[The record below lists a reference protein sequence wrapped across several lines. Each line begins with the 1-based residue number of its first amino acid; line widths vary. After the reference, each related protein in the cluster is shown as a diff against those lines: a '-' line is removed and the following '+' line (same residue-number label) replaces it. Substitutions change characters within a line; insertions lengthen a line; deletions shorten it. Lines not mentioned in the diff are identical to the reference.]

1 MMESKTISLE
11 VRKVLTLPQLFVNM
25 PASEKGGWIGMCL
38 IHGATLPITVGN
50 IMGWTDNLPP
60 LSMVLMIWAGL
71 VLYLWR
77 AIETADRL
85 HIVSNS
91 IGFVLQSVLLA
102 LLFLPT
108 F

>member
-1 MMESKTISLE
+1 MNEALK
-11 VRKVLTLPQLFVNM
+11 KGLTLPQLFWNM
-25 PASEKGGWIGMCL
+25 PPSEKGGWIGMCL
-38 IHGATLPITVGN
+38 IHGATLPITIGN
-50 IMGWTDNLPP
+50 VLGWTKNLPP

-77 AIETADRL
+77 AVATQDRL

-91 IGFVLQSVLLA
+91 IGFIFQSVLLA
-102 LLFLPT
+102 LIFLPI